1 MNYLGTVSILDRGDA
16 PAQAVVDRNARS
28 MAQRVANETKE
39 ELEKVM
45 NRVENIYQNFEMTDE
60 LYSDHNP
67 NLEFV
72 NDIAELAEIL
82 QDQVKKK
89 KYQAQVTVFIVG
101 FQEVSSQKL
110 KLLQQVSEFFTESM
124 KIFDDDEM
132 LSTPDV
138 DLDDVTYK
146 IDETLDVAH
155 GLANRLGEIN
165 QEIIDYLLRY
175 AENKAKNKSA
185 QGEGKGK
192 KKLEKALQ
200 AAKDDMTNLSEKLLS
215 IQSDLED
222 KEEKMQQLY
231 KQLEIKTLENQKYKS
246 AAEIAKKNLLD
257 SQALKEEISNR
268 DNKIKDMRQ
277 IISRLEIDLTQARHS
292 HEQSQN
298 RLENSSME
306 SQQKLL
312 ELQKG
317 VDGSK
322 LETNEAKREMEKL
335 HESQINKML
344 ESHSKE
350 IDELKEQHQEE
361 INKLTVITR
370 QYNFCIWLCELNKV
384 DLPYVK
390 CDHRRFSLS

>member
-60 LYSDHNP
+60 LYSDYNP

-72 NDIAELAEIL
+72 SDIAELAEIL

-132 LSTPDV
+132 PSTPDV

-175 AENKAKNKSA
+175 AENKAKN
-185 QGEGKGK
+185 KGK

-231 KQLEIKTLENQKYKS
+231 KQLEIKTLENQKFKS

-322 LETNEAKREMEKL
+322 METNEAKREMEKL

-350 IDELKEQHQEE
+350 IDELKEQHQDE
-361 INKLTVITR
+361 INKLMVC
-370 QYNFCIWLCELNKV
+370 NFYYC
-384 DLPYVK
+384 
-390 CDHRRFSLS
+390 